1 MARSTVLTKDV
12 SQGIIAECREKSVVC
27 WCVSEHFNIIIE
39 RKHRTYFLYC
49 FADFIVLPR
58 AFAKWKNNYL
68 TIYNVRCWYLS
79 SESISNFVIDSPLQV
94 KKNKKY
100 QEQFL
105 EIQTKV
111 ASQKQP
117 VVQHDGVGVSP
128 PTNISLLH
136 KKKNTLLLTFW
147 PPRWFLLTRQR
158 QS

>member
-1 MARSTVLTKDV
+1 MWSADV
-12 SQGIIAECREKSVVC
+12 SLNISTSSSKENI
-27 WCVSEHFNIIIE
+27 EHIF
-39 RKHRTYFLYC
+39 
-49 FADFIVLPR
+49 FIVLPTSSCSLELSPNE
-58 AFAKWKNNYL
+58 KNNYL

-94 KKNKKY
+94 QKNKKY

-136 KKKNTLLLTFW
+136 KKKNTLLLTF
-147 PPRWFLLTRQR
+147 
-158 QS
+158 